1 MDRLKILRRFI
12 IYHITFDLSF
22 TGINLG
28 IRFHP
33 VCTSIHF
40 IFLSI
45 NFWHEH
51 NIISKYPYRVM
62 NPRVEAI
69 SSIIKEADYK
79 ISKLFD
85 DEYAD
90 FGGWKVD
97 YVDKID
103 ENKVDIQISCLIHLL
118 RPVDELLIKESV
130 DRAEREYQLK
140 LTEWEKIP
148 WYIKLFPQLNKNIY
162 DG

>member
-1 MDRLKILRRFI
+1 
-12 IYHITFDLSF
+12 
-22 TGINLG
+22 
-28 IRFHP
+28 
-33 VCTSIHF
+33 
-40 IFLSI
+40 
-45 NFWHEH
+45 
-51 NIISKYPYRVM
+51 M